1 MKNKD
6 QVPGLDPKG
15 NGLNK
20 DDQLALTEGLFN
32 EKDAS
37 FIKGSFVQTFAS
49 HTAPKFTWDKIEQQ
63 LEAAVGTDSKEN
75 FTIIKQSFVENF
87 QDKEIPES
95 QWQDIAEEFDK
106 PNDTKST
113 DLDFVK
119 NSFEQNFNGVLT
131 PLFSWDDLS
140 KRIDQELVEHTAI
153 NDTIIKAGFQQ
164 YFKSAV
170 PSSNTWQEISD
181 KLDTAVTDVK
191 KSSVAYDALYYFK
204 RIAAV
209 SLLLLLC
216 KTCLLDNEYLSYK
229 GNSTLTEQQVD
240 KDESKP
246 LVVHPQKKKTSKDR
260 PNLSKKNSTLE
271 TKNKGTFAQEQN
283 KNIKSL
289 IINSDQSSTSSTAIK
304 NKENNKILSQEI
316 REKSALPYTSIAHLP
331 LQNALSWQHENLTAA
346 LLFYQ
351 KSITNTASDAALKTI
366 VTATASSKNN
376 ASNLNN
382 TKLAPSTNK
391 QNPLV
396 PISSRE
402 FNTIQ
407 TLTSRAI
414 SQPKIAATETVSL
427 LTYKDQNKHK
437 LNIEIGLIGR
447 AGTAMLIG
455 EEALRAHESKSFSST
470 NIKFAGNFGVIL
482 LCNIDRF
489 NSVYFTATPYTGIQQ
504 NFGNFTPEG
513 YFLTTNIEL
522 SYFDL
527 SLGYQRNIWAI
538 NRQKSIT
545 KLYARSE
552 LNVGFLTHE
561 KTYSSNTTN
570 SSSQY
575 FNQTNIQLG
584 ISVGSSHQFKRF
596 TVDYGVSS
604 SLGLVDVVKTK
615 LNNPNINTAR
625 LFSVGA
631 YLSLRYNLALEFKSK
646 NPRSGS

>member
-6 QVPGLDPKG
+6 HKPDLGAKG
-15 NGLNK
+15 NGLDK
-20 DDQLALTEGLFN
+20 EDHKALTSGSFN
-32 EKDAS
+32 KKDAT
-37 FIKGSFVQTFAS
+37 FIKGSFVQTFAN
-49 HTAPKFTWDKIEQQ
+49 HTPPKFTWDKIEQQ
-63 LEAAVGTDSKEN
+63 LEAAVGTDPKDN

-95 QWQDIAEEFDK
+95 QWQGIAEEFDK
-106 PNDTKST
+106 PNDTKNT

-140 KRIDQELVEHTAI
+140 KRIDQELYEDTAI
-153 NDTIIKAGFQQ
+153 KDTIIKSGFQHH
-164 YFKSAV
+164 FKSAV

-181 KLDTAVTDVK
+181 KLDTADTVIDQ
-191 KSSVAYDALYYFK
+191 SSVAYNALYYFK
-204 RIAAV
+204 RIAV
-209 SLLLLLC
+209 VCMLLLLC

-229 GNSTLTEQQVD
+229 GNSTLTEQHMD

-246 LVVHPQKKKTSKDR
+246 LAIHPQEKKIPKDR
-260 PNLSKKNSTLE
+260 PNLRKKNSTLK
-271 TKNKGTFAQEQN
+271 TKNKGTLTQEQN

-289 IINSDQSSTSSTAIK
+289 VINSDQSSTSSTAIK

-316 REKSALPYTSIAHLP
+316 RKNSALSYTSIAHLP
-331 LQNALSWQHENLTAA
+331 LKNALSWQHENLTAA

-351 KSITNTASDAALKTI
+351 KSVTNTASDATLKTI
-366 VTATASSKNN
+366 VTATVSSKNN
-376 ASNLNN
+376 ASNFTN
-382 TKLAPSTNK
+382 TQLDPSSNK
-391 QNPLV
+391 QDPLV
-396 PISSRE
+396 PISSRAS
-402 FNTIQ
+402 NTLQ

-414 SQPKIAATETVSL
+414 SQPKIAPTETVSL
-427 LTYKDQNKHK
+427 LTDKDQNKRK
-437 LNIEIGLIGR
+437 LNIEIGLVGR

-455 EEALRAHESKSFSST
+455 EEALKAHESKSFSST
-470 NIKFAGNFGVIL
+470 NIKFAGNIGIIL

-489 NSVYFTATPYTGIQQ
+489 NSVYFTATPYSSIQQ
-504 NFGNFTPEG
+504 NFGNFTREG

-527 SLGYQRNIWAI
+527 SLGYQRNVWAI
-538 NRQKSIT
+538 NRQKSTT

-584 ISVGSSHQFKRF
+584 LSVGSTHQFKRF

-604 SLGLVDVVKTK
+604 SLGLIDVVKTK
-615 LNNPNINTAR
+615 LSNPNINTAR

-646 NPRSGS
+646 KPLLR